1 MRYSVFLVFALFFF
15 GKMAAQPTP
24 APKQVTLSE
33 SLKLAIDN
41 SGQMKKARLDREGF
55 EERVREGRS
64 NAYPQVN
71 LNFNA
76 DYYPELPTT
85 LLPGSLFNQGDQPYI
100 PAQFNLPWQFTA
112 QLQVQQQL
120 YNEAARRGVPAVNVT
135 RSVYDLLT
143 ERSEEEVIANT
154 ATVFYQMLQTE
165 QLLHTVD
172 ANRLKLDTLRH
183 MAELQV
189 STGYAIPIDVKR
201 IRVARTN
208 LETQRQNLLG
218 AISSLRQTLQLLCGL
233 PFEQP
238 LELVDDRSH
247 PAADS
252 TRWLAL
258 QIEPETTTEHRLL
271 LRNMELNRIQV
282 NSLRAEAL
290 PSLSAY
296 TTAYYQAQRS
306 SLSLDKVFNIGRRW
320 YGMAVVGVKVVVP
333 VFDGFRRVHKI
344 KLLNIEGQKLET
356 DRVQLEGAKKL
367 EFRQAREQVLN
378 ALRSL
383 HSQEDNVVLAREI
396 TEKMLFQYQEGLV
409 PLSELLNTQT
419 AIVEAETN
427 YWQQVFTYR
436 LAVVKLLKAAG
447 KLEDLKG

>member
-1 MRYSVFLVFALFFF
+1 MRYLILLVFGLSYSEKA
-15 GKMAAQPTP
+15 AAQPSITSR
-24 APKQVTLSE
+24 QITLSE
-33 SLKLAIDN
+33 SLRLAIDN
-41 SGQMKKARLDREGF
+41 SGQLKKARLDREGF

-64 NAYPQVN
+64 NAYPQIN
-71 LNFNA
+71 LDFNA

-85 LLPGSLFNQGDQPYI
+85 LLPGYLFNQGDQPYI
-100 PAQFNLPWQFTA
+100 PVQFNLPWQFTA
-112 QLQVQQQL
+112 QVQVQQQV
-120 YNEAARRGVPAVNVT
+120 YNAAARRTMPAVNVT

-143 ERSEEEVIANT
+143 ERSEEEVITNT
-154 ATVFYQMLQTE
+154 VTVFYQTLQTK

-172 ANRLKLDTLRH
+172 ANSLKLDTLRR

-218 AISSLRQTLQLLCGL
+218 AVSSLCQTLQLLCGL
-233 PFEQP
+233 PFDQP
-238 LELVDDRSH
+238 LEPVDDMTN

-258 QIEPETTTEHRLL
+258 TIEPETTTEHRLL
-271 LRNMELNRIQV
+271 LRNIELNHIQV
-282 NSLRAEAL
+282 NSLRAESL
-290 PSLSAY
+290 PGLSAY
-296 TTAYYQAQRS
+296 ATGYYQAQRS
-306 SLSLDKVFNIGRRW
+306 SLDKVFNIGRRW
-320 YGMAVVGVKVVVP
+320 YGMAVVGVKLHVP
-333 VFDGFRRVHKI
+333 VFDGFRRLHKV

-356 DRVQLEGAKKL
+356 DRVQLEGAKNL

-378 ALRSL
+378 ALRGL
-383 HSQEDNVVLAREI
+383 HSQHDNVVLAREI

-419 AIVEAETN
+419 AIAEAETN

-436 LAVVKLLKAAG
+436 LAVVKLLKAVG
-447 KLEDLKG
+447 RLEDLKG